1 MLNRSDITAIT
12 CYGLLF
18 GAVVLWAALWSA
30 NPNSSPNSSWNFA
43 ASREAAR
50 PPVGSA
56 AVDLAG
62 EQPEVRHLAKH
73 MRIP

>member
-18 GAVVLWAALWSA
+18 AAVVLWAAMWPA
-30 NPNSSPNSSWNFA
+30 NPNSSPNSAGNFA
-43 ASREAAR
+43 TAREAAR
-50 PPVGSA
+50 VQIDATAVG
-56 AVDLAG
+56 LADD
-62 EQPEVRHLAKH
+62 QPEVRRLAKH